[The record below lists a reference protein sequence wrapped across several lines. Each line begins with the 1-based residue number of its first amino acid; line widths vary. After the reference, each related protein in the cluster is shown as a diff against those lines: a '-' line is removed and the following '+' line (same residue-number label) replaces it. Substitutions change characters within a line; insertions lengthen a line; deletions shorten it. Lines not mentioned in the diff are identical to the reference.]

1 MPKFRTL
8 AWLVLFVAGP
18 ACAQDAVPAPSGS
31 VANLDAVVVSG
42 IQPGPGLWKV
52 SKGDHVMWVLGTLS
66 PLPEHMQWK
75 TDEVDD
81 VIAHS
86 QEVLTAPTFTLKPKT
101 NFFGRLFLLPSLV
114 GARKN
119 PDGKSLQ
126 EVIAPEDYAR
136 WLKLKQQYI
145 GSDRSVEDWRPLFA
159 AYELYEKAVK
169 RSGLNTSGG
178 VKDTVR
184 DLAKQ
189 HNVKVTAT
197 RYQMEIEEPRAAV
210 KLFKSASMED
220 RPCFT
225 QTLDTVEHGLGQV
238 AARANA
244 WAVGDID
251 ALRSLPRTDG
261 REACIQAITGAGFAE
276 KLGFKDVEQH
286 VEQLWFQN
294 VDRALT
300 ANAQTFALL
309 PMDEVLSSDGYL
321 ARLKARG
328 YTVQSPQEQDEAA
341 EQQDNA
347 GGN

>member
-1 MPKFRTL
+1 MRKLRSLVALMLL
-8 AWLVLFVAGP
+8 ASGSAM
-18 ACAQDAVPAPSGS
+18 AQDAAPAPAGS

-52 SKGDHVMWVLGTLS
+52 TKGDHVMWVLGTLS
-66 PLPEHMQWK
+66 PLPERMQWK
-75 TDEVDD
+75 TDEIDD

-86 QEVLTAPTFTLKPKT
+86 QEVLTAPAFGLKAKT
-101 NFFGRLFLLPSLV
+101 GFFGKLFLLPSLI

-126 EVIAPEDYAR
+126 EEVSPEDYAR
-136 WLKLKQQYI
+136 WTRLKQQYI
-145 GSDRSVEDWRPLFA
+145 GSDRSIEDWRPMFA
-159 AYELYEKAVK
+159 AFELYEKAIK
-169 RSGLNTSGG
+169 RNGLNSSGG

-184 DLAKQ
+184 DLARK

-210 KLFKSASMED
+210 KMFKSASMED

-238 AARANA
+238 TARANA

-251 ALRSLPRTDG
+251 ALRSLPMKDG
-261 REACIQAITGAGFAE
+261 REACIQAITGASFAE

-286 VEQLWFQN
+286 VRQLWFES
-294 VDRALT
+294 VDRALSS
-300 ANAQTFALL
+300 NAQTFALL
-309 PMDEVLSSDGYL
+309 PMDEVLSANGYL
-321 ARLKARG
+321 AQLKARG

-341 EQQDNA
+341 DQAADN